1 MKQRSFE
8 YLQSLT
14 QNNRTVLQNVEN
26 GIKAWFTRQQRMIER
41 AEQNGI
47 NVRGLIREYCNA
59 IEVYDNDYSIQ
70 GIIYKE
76 ITYIQEEGFC
86 RFGDRNW
93 ITKEIR
99 RNHLRS
105 DGRHIDDLAEELS
118 NTYNR
123 EITPSD
129 IAEFIKDY
137 PEKKHE
143 LFVKIEE
150 IQEVFKELIGFRID
164 RRFMQNYN
172 EVDAPVE
179 LNCPL

>member
-76 ITYIQEEGFC
+76 ITYIQEEGF
-86 RFGDRNW
+86 
-93 ITKEIR
+93 
-99 RNHLRS
+99 
-105 DGRHIDDLAEELS
+105 
-118 NTYNR
+118 
-123 EITPSD
+123 
-129 IAEFIKDY
+129 
-137 PEKKHE
+137 
-143 LFVKIEE
+143 
-150 IQEVFKELIGFRID
+150 
-164 RRFMQNYN
+164 
-172 EVDAPVE
+172 
-179 LNCPL
+179 